1 MEKWNQLSIKDQIQ
15 YVIAS
20 VLVLSGIVI
29 AFLSFFLNAFN
40 IATGVLI
47 YIAQAFVTAGGIF
60 GVSIYFKSKIGEFET
75 KADNKIIDVLPKDT
89 EGCILVGKNTFK
101 GGVFDSKETLER
113 LLKKLDGQKEI
124 NITIE

>member
-75 KADNKIIDVLPKDT
+75 KADNKIIDVLTDT
-89 EGCILVGKNTFK
+89 LHKISNENSSKEDGKN
-101 GGVFDSKETLER
+101 E
-113 LLKKLDGQKEI
+113 
-124 NITIE
+124 